1 MEQTNEEMKLEK
13 ELSQLKQVARALK
26 NAIIDSAPGNLPHI
40 VMWCDHVLN
49 YDGKNLNVPSVF
61 TRLARL
67 EKTGNGIVKSDIST
81 SLKFNRCYYSE
92 QMRNFFEA
100 GINIELIAQK
110 CVVCGEFTTGHLSTP
125 TQLIPLCGKCHN
137 TEIHL
142 CSCCSHDTT
151 FNDVLIE
158 HGAIPAT
165 YARMGQYE
173 RVACKACV
181 KDPRHFIKCD
191 MCGEIKYR
199 GDIAGYGHLAFDDPT
214 KRYFC
219 HDCVN
224 DGKVRICNSCNLY
237 YPTSLMSGD
246 NCLLCKMNST
256 KKKVQKPIMSHTY
269 KPTLVFLSA
278 SPVMS
283 VPMGTEIEV
292 DDGDGNEEIFEYLN
306 EVKEV
311 YLKSDGSLS
320 SGFEIVTYPASLEY
334 HRTFIPYA
342 QMFEKLISAG
352 YTAHDNDTCGLHVH
366 IGKTAFGTSARSQS
380 SAIARFVYLTE
391 KFHTQLKVFSRR
403 KDYRYCEF
411 YGINPEYYNVKEM
424 FNVVKRHSSES
435 RYRSVNLQNKNT
447 VEVRFFKG
455 TLNKN
460 TYLASLSLCEFMVL
474 YAVKHK
480 KDDEYKTLTWENF
493 TSEIDERKYP
503 ELKTY
508 MTKKHLI
515 KE

>member
-1 MEQTNEEMKLEK
+1 MEQTNDEMKLEQ

-26 NAIIDSAPGNLPHI
+26 TAIIDSAPGTAPHI
-40 VMWCDHVLN
+40 DMWCDHVLN

-67 EKTGNGIVKSDIST
+67 EKTGNGVVKSDIST

-92 QMRNFFEA
+92 QARNFFEA
-100 GINIELIAQK
+100 GINVELMAQK
-110 CVVCGEFTTGHLSTP
+110 CVVCGEFTTERLPTPSRST
-125 TQLIPLCGKCHN
+125 PLCGKCHN
-137 TEIHL
+137 TEIRS
-142 CSCCSHDTT
+142 CSCCTHDTT
-151 FNDVLIE
+151 FNDALIE
-158 HGAIPAT
+158 HGVIPAT
-165 YARMGQYE
+165 YARVGQRE
-173 RVACKACV
+173 RVTCKACL
-181 KDPRHFIKCD
+181 KDPRHFVKCD
-191 MCGEIKYR
+191 MCGEIKHR
-199 GDIAGYGHLAFDDPT
+199 GMLAGYGHLTFDDIT

-219 HDCVN
+219 YDCLN
-224 DGKVRICNSCNLY
+224 DDKVRLCNSCNLY
-237 YPTSLMSGD
+237 YPTSLTSGHE
-246 NCLLCKMNST
+246 CLVCKMNRT
-256 KKKVQKPIMSHTY
+256 AKKVQKPIMNYTY
-269 KPTLVFLSA
+269 KPAPVFLST
-278 SPVMS
+278 SPIMS

-292 DDGDGNEEIFEYLN
+292 DDGNGNGDIFEYLN

-311 YLKSDGSLS
+311 YLKFDGSLS

-342 QMFEKLISAG
+342 RMFEKLTGAG

-366 IGKTAFGTSARSQS
+366 IGKTAFGTSERSQS

-391 KFHTQLKVFSRR
+391 KFRDPLKVFSRR
-403 KDYRYCEF
+403 KDYHYCEF
-411 YGINPEYYNVKEM
+411 YGSNPEYFGVKEM
-424 FNVVKRHSSES
+424 FKRVKQYSSKSRHH
-435 RYRSVNLQNKNT
+435 SVNLQNKNT

-493 TSEIDERKYP
+493 TSEIDEIKYP